1 MHCTHF
7 ALIIVIRI
15 PQRERE
21 LQGQVKDIFRTISC
35 FQRSQSCPHCL
46 PHNFHR
52 DFAPHVNTLNAIMSC
67 NSVILKTRSALQLLS
82 TAHAMQSGLFS
93 SHLLK
98 LSLHHFS
105 SRHFWNWKTF
115 VQKCIIWESFRPF
128 HSFNLN
134 LETGTTL
141 AKDNTVN

>member
-7 ALIIVIRI
+7 ALIIVIRM
-15 PQRERE
+15 PHRERE
-21 LQGQVKDIFRTISC
+21 LQGQVKDIFSSIAPSHVFRGHNLALTVFHTIVTG
-35 FQRSQSCPHCL
+35 
-46 PHNFHR
+46 
-52 DFAPHVNTLNAIMSC
+52 VNTLNAIMSC

-105 SRHFWNWKTF
+105 SRRFRNWKTF
-115 VQKCIIWESFRPF
+115 VQKCMIWESFRPF